1 MPNAELDAFL
11 GRVMERL
18 PTLSRDKFSTTSWR
32 FEGRPTSEGLGL
44 KPGLDLDV
52 DKVAACILNVEA
64 YPQNMKFV
72 ESCQIT
78 NQIGDSDFIY
88 TQKMKL
94 PALGGVQVSLHM
106 EDLGERDGYRVV
118 AWDQDDAGTQALN
131 PKQGGARTQYSL
143 GAWLIKPD
151 ELAYALSSAPLKE
164 DVGSIKFA
172 IMTKGADATAGTALS
187 TTIDAMIAWSKRV

>member
-11 GRVMERL
+11 GRVMEHL
-18 PTLSRDKFSTTSWR
+18 PSLSRDKFSTTSWR

-64 YPQNMKFV
+64 YAQNLKFV
-72 ESCQIT
+72 QSCQIT
-78 NQIGDSDFIY
+78 NKISDTDFVY

-94 PALGGVQVSLHM
+94 PAIGGVQVSLHM

-131 PKQGGARTQYSL
+131 PKDGGSRTQYNI

-151 ELAYALSSAPLKE
+151 ELAYSLSSAPLKK
-164 DVGSIKFA
+164 DVGSIKYA
-172 IMTKGADATAGTALS
+172 IMTKGADATASTALS
-187 TTIDAMIAWSKRV
+187 TTIDAMIAWSQRT

>member
-1 MPNAELDAFL
+1 MAHAELDAFL
-11 GRVMERL
+11 MRVMQHL
-18 PTLSRDKFSTTSWR
+18 PAMSRDKFSTVSWR

-44 KPGLDLDV
+44 KPGVDLDV

-64 YPQNMKFV
+64 YAANLRFV
-72 ESCQIT
+72 QSCEIT
-78 NQIGDSDFIY
+78 NRIADSDFVY

-94 PALGGVQVSLHM
+94 PVIGGVQVSLHM

-118 AWDQDDAGTQALN
+118 AWDQDDASTQALN

-151 ELAYALSSAPLKE
+151 ELAYSLSSAPLKK
-164 DVGSIKFA
+164 DVGSIKYA
-172 IMTKGADATAGTALS
+172 IMTKGADATAGAALS
-187 TTIDAMIAWSKRV
+187 TTIDAMIAWSQRV